1 MNPMSSPRTL
11 RHFISHPLLVSLL
24 RVALGAVFI
33 VASLDKIQNPEAFAT
48 TIANYRL
55 LPYTV
60 INGMA
65 IVLPWLEVVTGTLLV
80 LGVWIRASTTLVWGL
95 LLLFSVAISQ
105 ALVRGLDI
113 SCGCFS
119 TNPVAERMS
128 WWTLICDL
136 IWLSWGI
143 LIWIFDHGHYSILK
157 FLRTREGKTHYYE

>member
-1 MNPMSSPRTL
+1 MNDLSTL
-11 RHFISHPLLVSLL
+11 RRFISHPLLVSLL

-33 VASLDKIQNPEAFAT
+33 AASLDKIQNPEAFAT

-60 INGMA
+60 INGIA

-80 LGVWIRASTTLVWGL
+80 LGVWIRASTTIVWAL
-95 LLLFSVAISQ
+95 LLTFSIAITQ

-113 SCGCFS
+113 SCGCFT

-128 WWTLICDL
+128 LWTLIWDL
-136 IWLSWGI
+136 IWLAWGI
-143 LIWIFDHGHYSILK
+143 LVWIFDQGHYSLLK
-157 FLRTREGKTHYYE
+157 LLNTRKGKIASL